1 LYKEF
6 GHREN
11 VVMRSG
17 IEIMGKNRLPIGAR
31 FVYLNKKY
39 DPLLT
44 PRENLQKMSEL
55 RQKTL
60 EGIMDKKAL
69 LELTTDIVSAH
80 ASVNE
85 MGKEELLEE
94 LQSVFQKL
102 MSLAGTEG
110 GEGAEISGELKPAVP
125 VNKAFGAD
133 KVLCL
138 VCGKGFTTLKKHI
151 AVSHQ
156 MTPKEYRKAFGVP
169 SKTPLVAR
177 KYSDSKRKIAQDK
190 GLAKKLAEG
199 RKRKAGK

>member
-1 LYKEF
+1 LTSQY
-6 GHREN
+6 
-11 VVMRSG
+11 
-17 IEIMGKNRLPIGAR
+17 
-31 FVYLNKKY
+31 YLQRIKK
-39 DPLLT
+39 LIL
-44 PRENLQKMSEL
+44 KF
-55 RQKTL
+55 L

-85 MGKEELLEE
+85 MGKEQLLEE

-102 MSLAGTEG
+102 MSLAGSEG
-110 GEGAEISGELKPAVP
+110 GEGAEVSGELKPAVP

-133 KVLCL
+133 KVVCL
-138 VCGKGFTTLKKHI
+138 VCGKAFTTLKKHI

-156 MTPKEYRKAFGVP
+156 MTPKEYRKAFGIP

-177 KYSDSKRKIAQDK
+177 KYSEAKRKIAQEK
-190 GLAKKLAEG
+190 GLAAKLAEG

>member
-1 LYKEF
+1 MLRKLSKF
-6 GHREN
+6 FDPVLTSREN
-11 VVMRSG
+11 FKRIKG
-17 IEIMGKNRLPIGAR
+17 RKHK
-31 FVYLNKKY
+31 F
-39 DPLLT
+39 
-44 PRENLQKMSEL
+44 
-55 RQKTL
+55 L

-102 MSLAGTEG
+102 MSLAGSES
-110 GEGAEISGELKPAVP
+110 GEGAEVSGELKPAVP

-133 KVLCL
+133 KVVCL

-151 AVSHQ
+151 AVSHE

-177 KYSDSKRKIAQDK
+177 KYSEAKRKIAQDK
-190 GLAKKLAEG
+190 GLALKLAEG
-199 RKRKAGK
+199 RKKKAGK

>member
-1 LYKEF
+1 LQRITILKQ
-6 GHREN
+6 
-11 VVMRSG
+11 
-17 IEIMGKNRLPIGAR
+17 
-31 FVYLNKKY
+31 KY
-39 DPLLT
+39 
-44 PRENLQKMSEL
+44 
-55 RQKTL
+55 L
-60 EGIMDKKAL
+60 EGTMDKKAL

-102 MSLAGTEG
+102 MSLGGSEG
-110 GEGAEISGELKPAVP
+110 EEGAEGSGELKPAVP

-133 KVLCL
+133 KVICL
-138 VCGKGFTTLKKHI
+138 VCGKAFTTLKKHI

-177 KYSDSKRKIAQDK
+177 KYSEAKRKIAQDK
-190 GLAKKLAEG
+190 GLATKLAEG
-199 RKRKAGK
+199 RRKKAGK